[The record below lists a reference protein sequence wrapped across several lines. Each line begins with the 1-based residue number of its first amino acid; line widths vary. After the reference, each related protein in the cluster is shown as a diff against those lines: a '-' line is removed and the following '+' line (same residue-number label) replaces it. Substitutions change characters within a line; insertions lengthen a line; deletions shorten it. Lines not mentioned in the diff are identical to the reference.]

1 MEVEPQNQEI
11 SPDMIAQAILAAE
24 EAGNT
29 GEADQLRSIL
39 SEKFP
44 DWTPQLKQQQNY
56 VYSEEQLLKN
66 AENQELIAERENLQT
81 IADSKHLGDFPIQAV
96 LNSFTSGYMF
106 IGEGMDEMVGAV
118 HGEEAMEATRQL
130 NEAFAEQYP
139 KTNFALRMGGGVTSA
154 IPMGS
159 LAITQKMY
167 KFIQGIPGIW
177 RYIASFTTGAGIGAT
192 EGTITGAQIQGEGET
207 GGYQNRIENAMDRG
221 MSGFIWGGAGQTVA
235 TGITDVGSI
244 LWTKLKLGLKDESIP
259 VIKELFGI
267 GTKAAQVIKKTVND
281 ATAPFSV
288 LRDRLMRGGKD
299 VTLADADQAMAS
311 ILDVINVQGGA
322 SSNIIK
328 DQVWGRAQT
337 VAQGL
342 DNALDRYI
350 EKLPFRKDATKAE
363 IKKGTAIK
371 QDAHDIA
378 EDAALGSAKARN
390 KAYTKAYNTKID
402 YNSKEGK
409 AILEILSRIDPSVRQ
424 AAMKTANKRLA
435 WNKHDIGQQ
444 GFKLN
449 PDKTLQWV
457 ENPNMLQLDYIKR
470 ALGELGY
477 SIQSIQK
484 GMNRFVDHPD
494 AKLYREMY
502 TALNK
507 TLRDANPNYVTA
519 TKLGQDNI
527 TRRNA
532 LDVGSNLLDDALN
545 VNALKR
551 MMETA
556 GEAELKMARY
566 GLRGA
571 IEDSL
576 NNVKTSI
583 NSPDVDINQMY
594 ALLRNLSSKNSR
606 NKITELLGKK
616 NADKLFKVMD
626 RADVALTLK
635 AEIAKGS
642 QTATRITGKQTLEE
656 ITDAGVLQNV
666 AKGELP
672 LASKELIQKISRS
685 KIIFGKRKEIIMKD
699 IANAMLESKGS
710 IVRKQYKQLYDA
722 VKRGEATEQQILEIA
737 ELIASRLTIAPINFS
752 TQLMEDTDIED
763 RALLGIS
770 NALQGQGK

>member
-44 DWTPQLKQQQNY
+44 DWQPQLKQQQNY

-118 HGEEAMEATRQL
+118 HGDEAKEQVRQL
-130 NEAFAEQYP
+130 NKAFAEQYP
-139 KTNFALRMGGGVTSA
+139 KTNLALRMAGGVTSA
-154 IPMGS
+154 IPLGS
-159 LAITQKMY
+159 LAMTQKMY

-192 EGTITGAQIQGEGET
+192 EGTISGLQIQGEGET
-207 GGYQNRIENAMDRG
+207 GGYQNRFENAFDRG
-221 MSGFIWGGAGQTVA
+221 TSGALWGGLGQTAA

-244 LWTKLKLGLKDESIP
+244 LWTKLKHGLKDESIP
-259 VIKELFGI
+259 VIKELFGV

-281 ATAPFSV
+281 ATAPFHV
-288 LRDRLMRGGKD
+288 LRERLIRGGKD

-328 DQVWGRAQT
+328 NQVWGRAQT

-342 DNALDRYI
+342 DDALDKYI
-350 EKLPFRKDATKAE
+350 QKLPFREGTKDID
-363 IKKGTAIK
+363 IKQGTAIK
-371 QDAHDIA
+371 MDA
-378 EDAALGSAKARN
+378 EDLAKQSAKGSATKRTE
-390 KAYTKAYNTKID
+390 AYTKAYNTKID
-402 YNSKEGK
+402 YNTKEGK

-616 NADKLFKVMD
+616 NADQLFKVMD

-737 ELIASRLTIAPINFS
+737 ELISSRLTIAPINFS
-752 TQLMEDTDIED
+752 TQLMEDTDVED
-763 RALLGIS
+763 RALLSIS